1 MMLTIVRWVVMNL
14 SKYTTEVRFIC
25 EEKAGLNE
33 SVGYDKIEDV
43 IEKSWKSIF
52 YLNFPMFDEAYR
64 KTLCMNILRHFY
76 VREICS
82 ETAGLWIFWL
92 NERMNSIMPYY
103 NQLYKSELLEFNPLY
118 DVDLTTDS
126 TNAHSGIENENNTDE
141 RKNNSTDA
149 GTKSTSN
156 STSEELKESNSLTST
171 DSSSSTDKYSDTPQG
186 ALTGLINDNYL
197 TNARMVSGSNSGTD
211 TGKNDSTKKGTLT
224 STESDT
230 RTNESTASDK
240 FSGAKTINN
249 TDDYVQHVTGKNG
262 GVSYSKM
269 LIEFRETMLNI
280 DSMVFEELDDLFLG
294 LW

>member
-1 MMLTIVRWVVMNL
+1 M

-25 EEKAGLNE
+25 EEKAGLKE

-43 IEKSWKSIF
+43 LEKAWKSIF
-52 YLNFPMFDEAYR
+52 YLNFPVFDEAYR

-76 VREICS
+76 AREICS

-92 NERMNSIMPYY
+92 NERMNRIMPYY

-126 TNAHSGIENENNTDE
+126 TNTHSGSENENNTDE
-141 RKNNSTDA
+141 RKNKSTDT

-186 ALTGLINDNYL
+186 ALTGLMSDKYL
-197 TNARMVSGSNSGTD
+197 TNARMISGSSSGTD

-224 STESDT
+224 GSESDT

-240 FSGAKTINN
+240 FVGAKTINN

-269 LIEFRETMLNI
+269 LLEFRETMLNI
-280 DSMVFEELDDLFLG
+280 DSMIFEELEDLFFG